1 MLKGSNFCAKTV
13 SDATYLM
20 GMSYLL
26 EDKQKCLSLLKSY
39 ELSKAIG
46 EKY

>member
-1 MLKGSNFCAKTV
+1 
-13 SDATYLM
+13 M

-26 EDKQKCLSLLKSY
+26 EDKQKCLSLLKESY

-46 EKY
+46 EKNIRN